1 VLDVRPLYYVSP
13 LTEQEI
19 GPITPVIRLRN
30 LADEDATVTGLFR
43 IYRDSTGLLEYSS
56 DLAVTP
62 LAHGTSADIPALTP
76 FSPGAVADDDYFVI
90 CELEYRSIQTG
101 NVTRG
106 NLGPFYFDTKA
117 PPMGPVPAGHH
128 PTHENAGMDEI
139 DLAGMSGLL
148 ADPQTPETHAG
159 THEDGQADEV
169 NVAGLHGELAD
180 DQPALAHD
188 IAGARHTSTATP
200 AQLLQADANGLPVD
214 ATNTDA
220 DVAAA
225 VGASHA
231 RQHAITD
238 TDDHTSTAT
247 PAQLLQADANGL
259 PVDATNTDA
268 DVAAAVGASH
278 ARQHAITDTDD
289 HTSTATPAQL
299 LQADANGLPVD
310 ASNTDAEVTN
320 VVLQTKPQT
329 LTDQANI
336 DWDLALGGAAQV
348 TLGGNRTLNAPTSM
362 VNGARYRLKVIQD
375 GTGTRLI
382 TWNAVYRFPGGVD
395 PCLTAAINC
404 IDILVFDCDGT
415 HMDCVGMV
423 NALA

>member
-106 NLGPFYFDTKA
+106 TLGPFYFDTKA
-117 PPMGPVPAGHH
+117 PPMGPVPTGHH
-128 PTHENAGMDEI
+128 TTHEAAGMDEI

-268 DVAAAVGASH
+268 DVANAVSK
-278 ARQHAITDTDD
+278 RNCR
-289 HTSTATPAQL
+289 
-299 LQADANGLPVD
+299 ANGE
-310 ASNTDAEVTN
+310 ATN
-320 VVLQTKPQT
+320 
-329 LTDQANI
+329 A
-336 DWDLALGGAAQV
+336 
-348 TLGGNRTLNAPTSM
+348 APTPNADTTDLYYLSALSD
-362 VNGARYRLKVIQD
+362 NATFGAP
-375 GTGTRLI
+375 TGSPVEGQKLI
-382 TWNAVYRFPGGVD
+382 IRILDAGVAKTLAWNAGAGGYIARG
-395 PCLTAAINC
+395 TALPATTVVSKYLYAGFIYNAIA
-404 IDILVFDCDGT
+404 GEW
-415 HMDCVGMV
+415 DCV
-423 NALA
+423 ASSQEA

>member
-1 VLDVRPLYYVSP
+1 MLDVRPLYYVSP

-106 NLGPFYFDTKA
+106 TLGPFYFDTKA
-117 PPMGPVPAGHH
+117 PPMGPVPTGHH
-128 PTHENAGMDEI
+128 TTHEAAGMDEI

-220 DVAAA
+220 DVANA
-225 VGASHA
+225 VSK
-231 RQHAITD
+231 RNCR
-238 TDDHTSTAT
+238 
-247 PAQLLQADANGL
+247 ANGE
-259 PVDATNTDA
+259 ATNA
-268 DVAAAVGASH
+268 
-278 ARQHAITDTDD
+278 
-289 HTSTATPAQL
+289 
-299 LQADANGLPVD
+299 
-310 ASNTDAEVTN
+310 
-320 VVLQTKPQT
+320 
-329 LTDQANI
+329 
-336 DWDLALGGAAQV
+336 
-348 TLGGNRTLNAPTSM
+348 APTPNADTTDLYYLSALSD
-362 VNGARYRLKVIQD
+362 NATFGAPTGSPVEGQKLIIRILDAGVAKTLAWYAGAGGYIAR
-375 GTGTRLI
+375 GTALPATTVVSKYLYAGFI
-382 TWNAVYRFPGGVD
+382 YNAIAGKW
-395 PCLTAAINC
+395 
-404 IDILVFDCDGT
+404 
-415 HMDCVGMV
+415 DCV
-423 NALA
+423 ASSQEA

>member
-1 VLDVRPLYYVSP
+1 MLDVRPLYYVSP

-214 ATNTDA
+214 A
-220 DVAAA
+220 
-225 VGASHA
+225 
-231 RQHAITD
+231 
-238 TDDHTSTAT
+238 
-247 PAQLLQADANGL
+247 
-259 PVDATNTDA
+259 
-268 DVAAAVGASH
+268 
-278 ARQHAITDTDD
+278 
-289 HTSTATPAQL
+289 
-299 LQADANGLPVD
+299 
-310 ASNTDAEVTN
+310 SNTDAEVTN

-348 TLGGNRTLNAPTSM
+348 TLGGNRTLNAPTNM